1 MSSPSQILQRIKAV
15 FLKEMVQMRRD
26 KMTFGM
32 MFMMPIMQLVIFGYA
47 INNDPKQLPTAVLV
61 EEQSP
66 ITRTIVQ
73 GLANSNYY
81 EFVMQ
86 TDDPRE
92 TGDLLARGKVAFVLS
107 IPAGFTAQLLRGERP
122 QLLIEADASDPTAA
136 SAATAQAQ
144 TIIAQALRHDL
155 KGGLASLSG
164 QPPPFDLVV
173 HRKYNP
179 EGVTAYNIVPGLLGV
194 ILTMTL
200 AMMTGMAM
208 TREHEYGTMENLL
221 AMPARPGEVMVG
233 KIAPYAFVGAAQ
245 TAVILIAA
253 KLLFNVPFIGPLWLL
268 LFGVMIFVVA
278 NLALGFTFSTIAR
291 TQLQAMQLTFF
302 FFLPSLLLSG
312 FMFPFRGMPDWAQ
325 IIGEIFPL
333 THFLRLVRGVML
345 KDVGFL
351 QVLGELLAMGL
362 FTAIIVAVAMLRYR
376 RTLD

>member
-1 MSSPSQILQRIKAV
+1 MSAPSDIIQRIKAV

-26 KMTFGM
+26 KMTFAM
-32 MFMMPIMQLVIFGYA
+32 MFIMPIMQLVIFGYA
-47 INNDPKQLPTAVLV
+47 INNDPKQLPTAILV

-73 GLANSNYY
+73 GLANSDYF
-81 EFVMQ
+81 EFVLQ

-92 TGDLLARGKVAFVLS
+92 TGDLLARGKVAFVVS
-107 IPAGFTAQLLRGERP
+107 IPAGFTGQLVRGERP
-122 QLLIEADASDPTAA
+122 QLLIEADASDPTAS

-155 KGGLASLSG
+155 KGSLADLSG
-164 QPPPFDLVV
+164 KPPPFDLVV

-200 AMMTGMAM
+200 VMMTGMAM
-208 TREHEYGTMENLL
+208 TREHEHGTMENLL

-233 KIAPYAFVGAAQ
+233 KIMPYAFVGITQ

-253 KLLFNVPFIGPLWLL
+253 KLLFSVPFIGPLWLL
-268 LFGVMIFVVA
+268 LVGVMIFVVA

-291 TQLQAMQLTFF
+291 SQLQAMQLTFF

-325 IIGEIFPL
+325 TIGEVFPL

-345 KDVGFL
+345 KDAGFS
-351 QVLGELLAMGL
+351 QVFVELLAMGL
-362 FTAIIVAVAMLRYR
+362 FTAIIVAVAMARYR